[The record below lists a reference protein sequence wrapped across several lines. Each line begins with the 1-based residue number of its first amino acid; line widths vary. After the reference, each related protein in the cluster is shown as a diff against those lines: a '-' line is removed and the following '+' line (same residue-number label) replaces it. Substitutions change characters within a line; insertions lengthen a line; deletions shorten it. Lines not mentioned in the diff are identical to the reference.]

1 VPLGIDVAGALD
13 AEVGG
18 NPMDSPAPTN
28 DRPFVLLAALDLADT
43 ESGGYALD
51 QALRIATR
59 IPGCQMHVL
68 HVSEKSPQQETLDL
82 LRHYVTEK
90 AEALPGF
97 SLTGV
102 GVHVRK
108 GEPAHIIAE
117 LGAEI
122 GADLVVVGTHRMPQF
137 RAVIKGHT
145 GERVNTESACPVVVA
160 GPRPKPQPSHV
171 IVIDGPC
178 PDCLA
183 ARQSSA
189 GRTWWCARHAE
200 HHAVLKHRLYAYES
214 ELPFGQHDSEVS
226 ATGVD

>member
-1 VPLGIDVAGALD
+1 
-13 AEVGG
+13 
-18 NPMDSPAPTN
+18 MDSSAPPN

-68 HVSEKSPQQETLDL
+68 HVSAGPTQLETLDL

-90 AEALPGF
+90 AAVLPG
-97 SLTGV
+97 LTLEGV

-108 GEPAHIIAE
+108 GEPPHVIAE
-117 LGAEI
+117 LAAEL
-122 GADLVVVGTHRMPQF
+122 GADLVVVGQHRVPQF
-137 RAVIKGHT
+137 RTVIKGHT
-145 GERVNTESACPVVVA
+145 GERVTTESTCPVVVA

-178 PDCLA
+178 PDCLET
-183 ARQSSA
+183 RQST
-189 GRTWWCARHAE
+189 GGKTWWCERHAE
-200 HHAVLKHRLYAYES
+200 HHLRLHHQLYAYET
-214 ELPFGQHDSEVS
+214 ELPFGQHDSEIS